1 MRSRLERMQEAYLD
15 YIAAQEGKLLDR
27 DETLN
32 WERMHMASCARLG
45 YLMAQER
52 GVDPDLSACA
62 CAIHDI
68 GRVVT
73 GRQAGHAQAG
83 LAPARAFLVGTGL
96 FSPEE
101 AELLPPEQ
109 AARPA
114 IMVRDRAAAV
124 NFFIMSCFFIVFSSK
139 KQNLFGWAMEGPVPA
154 ALTWERSQ

>member
-1 MRSRLERMQEAYLD
+1 MVMPCSAAISSSRAVMALAISSREAWS
-15 YIAAQEGKLLDR
+15 ICFTTA
-27 DETLN
+27 T
-32 WERMHMASCARLG
+32 
-45 YLMAQER
+45 LMAVPPVSE
-52 GVDPDLSACA
+52 PE
-62 CAIHDI
+62 
-68 GRVVT
+68 T
-73 GRQAGHAQAG
+73 AGAG
-83 LAPARAFLVGTGL
+83 AA
-96 FSPEE
+96 PEE